1 MKDSALRI
9 AVCSRSFSRNSR
21 LREALKSQFRD
32 VKFNDEGITLAGD
45 SLIEFL
51 GDCDM
56 AITALE
62 RIDEYVLSQLPRL
75 KRISKYG
82 VGLDMI
88 DLEALK
94 RYQKQLAWKAG
105 VNRRS
110 VAELALTMMLTIIRK
125 IPESQAQIAS
135 GNWVQT
141 VGNTL
146 SGKTIGIV
154 GCGNIGQDLF
164 SLLKPFGCQMLVN
177 DINESYEFF
186 SMNDLGVT
194 PLTQLLS
201 HSDIV
206 TLHLPLDESTRHILS
221 RAQLQEMRMGSI
233 LVNTARGGLIDEDAL
248 FDEIQKGRIAGV
260 GLDVFEEE
268 PPFGSRLLAC
278 PQVFST
284 AHIGGSSEEA
294 ILAMGLAAIQGLST
308 DSGLLYVD

>member
-1 MKDSALRI
+1 
-9 AVCSRSFSRNSR
+9 
-21 LREALKSQFRD
+21 
-32 VKFNDEGITLAGD
+32 
-45 SLIEFL
+45 
-51 GDCDM
+51 M

-194 PLTQLLS
+194 PLTELLS

-221 RAQLQEMRMGSI
+221 RAQLQEMKMGSI

-294 ILAMGLAAIQGLST
+294 ILEMGMAAIEGLSA
-308 DSGLLYVD
+308 DRALLYLG

>member
-1 MKDSALRI
+1 
-9 AVCSRSFSRNSR
+9 V
-21 LREALKSQFRD
+21 SQFQN

-62 RIDEYVLSQLPRL
+62 RVDEYVLSQLPRL

-186 SMNDLGVT
+186 SMNDLEVT

-221 RAQLQEMRMGSI
+221 RAQLQEMKMGSI

-294 ILAMGLAAIQGLST
+294 ILEMGMAAIEGLSA
-308 DSGLLYVD
+308 DRALLYLG

>member
-186 SMNDLGVT
+186 SMNDLEVT

-221 RAQLQEMRMGSI
+221 RAQLQEMKMGSI

-248 FDEIQKGRIAGV
+248 FDEIQKGRIVGA

-268 PPFGSRLLAC
+268 PPFSNKLLSF
-278 PQVFST
+278 PQVVST

-294 ILAMGLAAIQGLST
+294 ILEMGMAAIEGLSA
-308 DSGLLYVD
+308 DRALLYLG

>member
-88 DLEALK
+88 DLEALQ

-221 RAQLQEMRMGSI
+221 RAQLQEMKMGSI

-248 FDEIQKGRIAGV
+248 FDEIQKGRIVGA

-268 PPFGSRLLAC
+268 PPFSNKLLSFT
-278 PQVFST
+278 QVVST

-294 ILAMGLAAIQGLST
+294 ILEMGMAAIEGLSA
-308 DSGLLYVD
+308 DRALLYLG

>member
-88 DLEALK
+88 DLEALQ

-186 SMNDLGVT
+186 SMNDLEVT

-221 RAQLQEMRMGSI
+221 RAQLQEMKMGSI

-248 FDEIQKGRIAGV
+248 FDEIQKGRIVGA

-268 PPFGSRLLAC
+268 PPFSNKLLSFT
-278 PQVFST
+278 QVVST

-294 ILAMGLAAIQGLST
+294 ILEMGMAAIEGLSA
-308 DSGLLYVD
+308 DRALLYLG

>member
-186 SMNDLGVT
+186 SMNDLEVT

-221 RAQLQEMRMGSI
+221 RAQLQEMKMGSI

-268 PPFGSRLLAC
+268 PPFSNKLLSFT
-278 PQVFST
+278 QVVST

-294 ILAMGLAAIQGLST
+294 ILEMGMAAIEGLSA
-308 DSGLLYVD
+308 DRALLYLG

>member
-1 MKDSALRI
+1 MKDSASRI
-9 AVCSRSFSRNSR
+9 AVCSRSFSRNAA
-21 LREALKSQFRD
+21 LRKALVSQFQN

-62 RIDEYVLSQLPRL
+62 RVDEYVLSQLPRL

-94 RYQKQLAWKAG
+94 RHGKQLAWKAG
-105 VNRRS
+105 VNSRS
-110 VAELALTMMLTIIRK
+110 VAELALTMMLPITRK
-125 IPESQAQIAS
+125 IPESQSQIAS

-164 SLLKPFGCQMLVN
+164 SLLKPFECQILVN
-177 DINESYEFF
+177 DINESYDFF
-186 SMNDLGVT
+186 SMNDLEVT
-194 PLTQLLS
+194 PLPQLLS
-201 HSDIV
+201 QSDIV
-206 TLHLPLDESTRHILS
+206 TLHLPLDESTKHILS
-221 RAQLQEMRMGSI
+221 RDRLREIKIGSVLI
-233 LVNTARGGLIDEDAL
+233 NTARGGLIDEDAL
-248 FDEIQKGRIAGV
+248 FDEIQKGRIAGA

-268 PPFGSRLLAC
+268 PPFSSRLLAC
-278 PQVFST
+278 PQVFPT
-284 AHIGGSSEEA
+284 AHIGGSAEEA
-294 ILAMGLAAIQGLST
+294 ILAMGMAAIRGLSA
-308 DSGLLYVD
+308 DRDLILC

>member
-1 MKDSALRI
+1 MSE
-9 AVCSRSFSRNSR
+9 FQN
-21 LREALKSQFRD
+21 

-186 SMNDLGVT
+186 SMNDLEVT

-221 RAQLQEMRMGSI
+221 RAQLQEMKMGSI

-248 FDEIQKGRIAGV
+248 FDEIQKGRIVGA

-268 PPFGSRLLAC
+268 PPFSNKLLSFT
-278 PQVFST
+278 QVVST

-294 ILAMGLAAIQGLST
+294 ILEMGMAAIEGLSA
-308 DSGLLYVD
+308 DRALLYLG

>member
-9 AVCSRSFSRNSR
+9 GVCSRSFSRNAS
-21 LREALKSQFRD
+21 LRETLVSQFQN
-32 VKFNDEGITLAGD
+32 VKFNDGGITLAGD

-94 RYQKQLAWKAG
+94 RHGKQLAWKAG

-125 IPESQAQIAS
+125 IPESQAQIDS

-146 SGKTIGIV
+146 SGRTIGLV

-164 SLLKPFGCQMLVN
+164 SLLKPFGCQIFVN
-177 DINESYEFF
+177 DINEGYDFF
-186 SMNDLGVT
+186 AMNDLEVT

-201 HSDIV
+201 KSDIV
-206 TLHLPLDESTRHILS
+206 SLHLPLDESTKHILS
-221 RAQLQEMRMGSI
+221 RVRLGKMKFGSVLI
-233 LVNTARGGLIDEDAL
+233 NTARGGLIDEKAL
-248 FDEIQKGRIAGV
+248 FDEIQKGRIAGA

-268 PPFGSRLLAC
+268 PPFSSELLAC
-278 PQVFST
+278 PRVFPT

-294 ILAMGLAAIQGLST
+294 ILAMGMAAVEGLEAPL
-308 DSGLLYVD
+308 DDLLLR

>member
-186 SMNDLGVT
+186 SMNDLEVT
-194 PLTQLLS
+194 PLAQLLS

-221 RAQLQEMRMGSI
+221 RAQLQEMKMGSI

-248 FDEIQKGRIAGV
+248 FDEIQKGRIVGA

-268 PPFGSRLLAC
+268 PPFSNKLLSF
-278 PQVFST
+278 PQVVST

-294 ILAMGLAAIQGLST
+294 ILEMGMAAIEGLSA
-308 DSGLLYVD
+308 DRALLYLG

>member
-32 VKFNDEGITLAGD
+32 VRFNDEGITLAGD

-88 DLEALK
+88 DLEALQ

-186 SMNDLGVT
+186 SMNDLEVT

-221 RAQLQEMRMGSI
+221 RAQLQEMKMGSI

-248 FDEIQKGRIAGV
+248 FDEIQKGRIVGA

-268 PPFGSRLLAC
+268 PPFSNKLLSF
-278 PQVFST
+278 PQVVST

-294 ILAMGLAAIQGLST
+294 ILEMGMAAIEGLSA
-308 DSGLLYVD
+308 DRALLYLG

>member
-1 MKDSALRI
+1 MKDSAFRI

-186 SMNDLGVT
+186 SMNDLEVT

-221 RAQLQEMRMGSI
+221 RAQLQEMKMGSI

-248 FDEIQKGRIAGV
+248 FDEIQKGRIVGA

-268 PPFGSRLLAC
+268 PPFSNKLLSFT
-278 PQVFST
+278 QVVST

-294 ILAMGLAAIQGLST
+294 ILEMGMAAIEGLSA
-308 DSGLLYVD
+308 DRALLYLG

>member
-135 GNWVQT
+135 GNWAQT

-186 SMNDLGVT
+186 SMNDLEVT

-221 RAQLQEMRMGSI
+221 RAQLQEMKMGSI

-248 FDEIQKGRIAGV
+248 FDEIQKGRIVGA

-268 PPFGSRLLAC
+268 PPFSNKLLSFT
-278 PQVFST
+278 QVVST

-294 ILAMGLAAIQGLST
+294 ILEMGMAAIEGLSA
-308 DSGLLYVD
+308 DRALLYLG

>member
-221 RAQLQEMRMGSI
+221 RAQLQEMKMGSI

-248 FDEIQKGRIAGV
+248 FDEIQKGRIVGA

-268 PPFGSRLLAC
+268 PPFSNKLLSFT
-278 PQVFST
+278 QVVST

-294 ILAMGLAAIQGLST
+294 ILEMGMAAIEGLSA
-308 DSGLLYVD
+308 DRALLYLG

>member
-186 SMNDLGVT
+186 SMNDLEVT

-248 FDEIQKGRIAGV
+248 FDEIQKGRIVGA

-268 PPFGSRLLAC
+268 PPFSNKLLSFT
-278 PQVFST
+278 QVVST

-294 ILAMGLAAIQGLST
+294 ILEMGMAAIEGLSA
-308 DSGLLYVD
+308 DRALLYLG

>member
-1 MKDSALRI
+1 MKDSAVRI
-9 AVCSRSFSRNSR
+9 AVCSRSFSRNAA
-21 LREALKSQFRD
+21 LRKALVSQFQN

-62 RIDEYVLSQLPRL
+62 RVDEYVLSQLPRL

-94 RYQKQLAWKAG
+94 RHGKQLAWKAG

-125 IPESQAQIAS
+125 IPESQRQVAL

-186 SMNDLGVT
+186 SMNDLEVT

-201 HSDIV
+201 KSDIV
-206 TLHLPLDESTRHILS
+206 SLHLPLDESTRHILS
-221 RAQLQEMRMGSI
+221 RAQLQEMKMGSI

-248 FDEIQKGRIAGV
+248 FDEIQKGRIVGA

-268 PPFGSRLLAC
+268 PPFSNKLLSFT
-278 PQVFST
+278 QVVST

-294 ILAMGLAAIQGLST
+294 ILEMGMAAIEGLSA
-308 DSGLLYVD
+308 DRALLYLG

>member
-221 RAQLQEMRMGSI
+221 RAQLQEMKMGSI

-248 FDEIQKGRIAGV
+248 FDEIQKGRIVGA

-268 PPFGSRLLAC
+268 PPFSNKLLSF
-278 PQVFST
+278 PQVVST

-294 ILAMGLAAIQGLST
+294 ILEMGMAAIEGLSA
-308 DSGLLYVD
+308 DRALLYLG

>member
-1 MKDSALRI
+1 MKDSAFRI

-21 LREALKSQFRD
+21 LRETLKSQFRD

-186 SMNDLGVT
+186 SMNDLEVT

-221 RAQLQEMRMGSI
+221 RAQLQEMKMGSI

-248 FDEIQKGRIAGV
+248 FDEIQKGRIVGA

-268 PPFGSRLLAC
+268 PPFSNKLLSFT
-278 PQVFST
+278 QVVST

-294 ILAMGLAAIQGLST
+294 ILEMGMAAIEGLSA
-308 DSGLLYVD
+308 DRALLYLG

>member
-88 DLEALK
+88 DLEALQ

-186 SMNDLGVT
+186 SMNDLEVT
-194 PLTQLLS
+194 PLAQLLS

-206 TLHLPLDESTRHILS
+206 TLHLPLDESTRHILA
-221 RAQLQEMRMGSI
+221 RAQLQEMKMGSI

-248 FDEIQKGRIAGV
+248 FDEIQKGRIVGA

-268 PPFGSRLLAC
+268 PPFSNKLLSFT
-278 PQVFST
+278 QVVST

-294 ILAMGLAAIQGLST
+294 ILEMGMAAIEGLSA
-308 DSGLLYVD
+308 DRALLYLG

>member
-294 ILAMGLAAIQGLST
+294 ILEMGMAAIEGLSA
-308 DSGLLYVD
+308 DRALLYLG

>member
-32 VKFNDEGITLAGD
+32 VKFNDEGTTLAGD

-51 GDCDM
+51 WDCDM

-62 RIDEYVLSQLPRL
+62 RVDEYVLSQLPRL

-186 SMNDLGVT
+186 SMNDLEVT

-221 RAQLQEMRMGSI
+221 RAQLQEMKMGSI

-248 FDEIQKGRIAGV
+248 FDEIQKGRIVGA

-268 PPFGSRLLAC
+268 PPFSNKLLSFT
-278 PQVFST
+278 QVVST

-294 ILAMGLAAIQGLST
+294 ILEMGMAAIEGLSA
-308 DSGLLYVD
+308 DRALLYLG

>member
-9 AVCSRSFSRNSR
+9 AVCSRSFSRHSR

-32 VKFNDEGITLAGD
+32 VKFNDEGKALSGD

-62 RIDEYVLSQLPRL
+62 KIDEYVVSQLPRL

-94 RYQKQLAWKAG
+94 RHGKQLAWKPG

-110 VAELALTMMLTIIRK
+110 VAELALTMMLSIIRR
-125 IPESQAQIAS
+125 IPESQARIAS

-164 SLLKPFGCQMLVN
+164 SLLKPFECQILVN
-177 DINESYEFF
+177 DINESYDFF
-186 SMNDLGVT
+186 SMNDLEVT
-194 PLTQLLS
+194 PLPQLLS
-201 HSDIV
+201 QSDIV
-206 TLHLPLDESTRHILS
+206 TLHLPLDELTKHILS
-221 RAQLQEMRMGSI
+221 RDRLREMKIGSVLI
-233 LVNTARGGLIDEDAL
+233 NTARGGLIDEDAL
-248 FDEIQKGRIAGV
+248 FEGIQEGRVVGA

-268 PPFGSRLLAC
+268 PPFSSRLLAC
-278 PQVFST
+278 PQVFPT
-284 AHIGGSSEEA
+284 AHIGGSAEEA
-294 ILAMGLAAIQGLST
+294 ILAMGMAAIRGLSA
-308 DSGLLYVD
+308 DRDLILC

>member
-88 DLEALK
+88 DLEALQ

-186 SMNDLGVT
+186 SMNDLEVT

-221 RAQLQEMRMGSI
+221 RAQLQEMKMGSI

-248 FDEIQKGRIAGV
+248 FDEIQKGRIVGA

-268 PPFGSRLLAC
+268 PPFSNKLLSF
-278 PQVFST
+278 PQVVST

-294 ILAMGLAAIQGLST
+294 ILEMGMAAIEGLSA
-308 DSGLLYVD
+308 DRALLYLG

>member
-32 VKFNDEGITLAGD
+32 VKFNDEGIRLAGD

-186 SMNDLGVT
+186 SMNDLEVT

-248 FDEIQKGRIAGV
+248 FDEIQKGRIVGA